1 MFAHTEQWRKVSLSE
16 WAVQEFAQEC
26 SAASIKI
33 ALWDSAESQESIAL
47 QNTENQLISNL

>member
-33 ALWDSAESQESIAL
+33 ALWNSAESQESTAL
-47 QNTENQLISNL
+47 QNIENQLISSL

>member
-16 WAVQEFAQEC
+16 WSAQEFAQEC

-33 ALWDSAESQESIAL
+33 ALWDSAESQESIEL
-47 QNTENQLISNL
+47 QNTENQLISSL